1 MTSRTDRLHRIS
13 PRSKLS
19 FSSLPF
25 AVALFL
31 FAGCSKKEPEVL
43 PEVSVEVA
51 AAKKGDVSQIVAAE
65 AVVFPLQQAVVTPK
79 ISSTIKSFAVQRGA
93 RVRKGQLLAVLEN
106 ADLSAAATQSQGEY
120 EQAEGAFV
128 TSTASSIPE
137 QIQKAEL
144 DASSSKAA
152 ADAQKQVVESR
163 KELFQQGAL
172 PRRELDAAEVALAQ
186 AQSQYQQ
193 AQKVLDD
200 LRRSGKEQ
208 AVKSAG
214 GQFNAAKGKLLS
226 SQAALSYSYIKS
238 PINGVVTDRPL
249 YPGELATANQ
259 PLLTVMDNSSLI
271 AKAHISQ
278 AQAVG
283 LKKGAEAEI
292 RIAGQDDPIPG
303 KLSLVSPALDPGSTT
318 IEVWVQAAKPPDS
331 LRPGMTV
338 EISITAATAQD
349 AVLVPNNSIFQTN
362 DGRELRCGCRLRQRR
377 APKKCSTWHS
387 RHQRNAD
394 HQRPKRRRIGHH
406 FRRIRIAR
414 QNQNQNRSSRERR
427 KTPIK
432 LATSQTG
439 IPPTHRTESPPI
451 SPAKKPPANQNLPAR
466 KRSSA
471 HAGAARF
478 SFASKTSSRQLAM
491 VPENFPAG
499 SVFNYQPGARRRL
512 SGV

>member
-1 MTSRTDRLHRIS
+1 MTSRTDRLRRIS
-13 PRSKLS
+13 PRTKLS

-31 FAGCSKKEPEVL
+31 FAGCSTKEPEVV
-43 PEVSVEVA
+43 PEVSVQVT
-51 AAKKGDVSQIVAAE
+51 AAKKGDVSRIVAAE

-106 ADLSAAATQSQGEY
+106 ADLSAAATQSKGEY
-120 EQAEGAFV
+120 EQAEGAYV

-214 GQFNAAKGKLLS
+214 GQFNAAKGKLLA

-278 AQAVG
+278 AQAVD

-338 EISITAATAQD
+338 EISITAATAED
-349 AVLVPNNSIFQTN
+349 AVIVPNNSIFQTN
-362 DGRELRCGCRLRQRR
+362 DG
-377 APKKCSTWHS
+377 S
-387 RHQRNAD
+387 NY
-394 HQRPKRRRIGHH
+394 
-406 FRRIRIAR
+406 
-414 QNQNQNRSSRERR
+414 
-427 KTPIK
+427 
-432 LATSQTG
+432 
-439 IPPTHRTESPPI
+439 
-451 SPAKKPPANQNLPAR
+451 
-466 KRSSA
+466 
-471 HAGAARF
+471 
-478 SFASKTSSRQLAM
+478 
-491 VPENFPAG
+491 VVVAG
-499 SVFNYQPGARRRL
+499 SDHVAHQKNVQLGIRGITETQIA
-512 SGV
+512 SGVNAGESVITSGGYGLPDKTKIKIEAPEKDEAADKAGDKSDRSTADSSDGKPADKSGKKTTGKSKSSGTEKE

>member
-1 MTSRTDRLHRIS
+1 MTSRTDRLRRIS
-13 PRSKLS
+13 PRTKLS

-25 AVALFL
+25 AVALFV
-31 FAGCSKKEPEVL
+31 FVGCSKKAPEVV
-43 PEVSVEVA
+43 PEVSVQVTS
-51 AAKKGDVSQIVAAE
+51 AKKGDVSRIVAAE

-106 ADLSAAATQSQGEY
+106 ADLSAAATQSKGEY
-120 EQAEGAFV
+120 QQAEGAYV

-144 DASSSKAA
+144 DASSFKAA
-152 ADAQKQVVESR
+152 ADAQKQIVESR

-214 GQFNAAKGKLLS
+214 GQFNAAKGKLLA
-226 SQAALSYSYIKS
+226 SQAELSYSYIKS

-338 EISITAATAQD
+338 QISITAATAQD
-349 AVLVPNNSIFQTN
+349 AVIVPNNSIFQTN
-362 DGRELRCGCRLRQRR
+362 DGANYVVVTGSDNVAHQKNVQLGIRGISETQITSGVSAGESVITTGGYGLPDKTKIKIE
-377 APKKCSTWHS
+377 APEK
-387 RHQRNAD
+387 NEDAD
-394 HQRPKRRRIGHH
+394 KAGDK
-406 FRRIRIAR
+406 
-414 QNQNQNRSSRERR
+414 SDR
-427 KTPIK
+427 KTADSSDEKPADK
-432 LATSQTG
+432 SGKKTTDKSKSSG
-439 IPPTHRTESPPI
+439 TE
-451 SPAKKPPANQNLPAR
+451 K
-466 KRSSA
+466 
-471 HAGAARF
+471 
-478 SFASKTSSRQLAM
+478 
-491 VPENFPAG
+491 E
-499 SVFNYQPGARRRL
+499 
-512 SGV
+512 

>member
-1 MTSRTDRLHRIS
+1 MTSRTDRRRQIA
-13 PRSKLS
+13 PRRKLS

-25 AVALFL
+25 AVALFV
-31 FAGCSKKEPEVL
+31 FVGCSKKEPEVV
-43 PEVSVEVA
+43 PEVSVQVT
-51 AAKKGDVSQIVAAE
+51 AAKKGDVSSMVAAE
-65 AVVFPLQQAVVTPK
+65 AVVFPVQQAVVTPK

-106 ADLSAAATQSQGEY
+106 ADLSAAATQSKGEY
-120 EQAEGAFV
+120 EQAEGAYV

-144 DASSSKAA
+144 DASSSQAA
-152 ADAQKQVVESR
+152 ANAQKQIVESR

-172 PRRELDAAEVALAQ
+172 PRRELEAAEVALAQ

-214 GQFNAAKGKLLS
+214 GQFDAAKGKLLA

-283 LKKGAEAEI
+283 LKKGAQAEI
-292 RIAGQDDPIPG
+292 RIAGQDDPIPA

-338 EISITAATAQD
+338 EISITAGTAQD
-349 AVLVPNNSIFQTN
+349 AVIVPNNSIFQTN
-362 DGRELRCGCRLRQRR
+362 DGANYVVVAGSDNVAHQKNVQLGIRGVTETQITSGVNAGESVITSGGYGLPDKTKIKIE
-377 APKKCSTWHS
+377 APEKNEDADKSGDKAGDS
-387 RHQRNAD
+387 SDRNTAD
-394 HQRPKRRRIGHH
+394 PSDGK
-406 FRRIRIAR
+406 
-414 QNQNQNRSSRERR
+414 
-427 KTPIK
+427 
-432 LATSQTG
+432 
-439 IPPTHRTESPPI
+439 
-451 SPAKKPPANQNLPAR
+451 PADKSGKKPAGQS
-466 KRSSA
+466 KSS
-471 HAGAARF
+471 GTE
-478 SFASKTSSRQLAM
+478 K
-491 VPENFPAG
+491 E
-499 SVFNYQPGARRRL
+499 
-512 SGV
+512 

>member
-1 MTSRTDRLHRIS
+1 MTSRTDRLRRIS
-13 PRSKLS
+13 PRTKLS

-25 AVALFL
+25 AVALFV
-31 FAGCSKKEPEVL
+31 FVGCSKKEPEVV
-43 PEVSVEVA
+43 PEVSVQVTL
-51 AAKKGDVSQIVAAE
+51 AKKGDVSRIVAAE

-106 ADLSAAATQSQGEY
+106 ADLSAVATQSKGEY
-120 EQAEGAFV
+120 EQAEGAYV

-152 ADAQKQVVESR
+152 ADAQKQIVESR

-214 GQFNAAKGKLLS
+214 GQFNAAKGKLLA

-338 EISITAATAQD
+338 QISITAATAQD
-349 AVLVPNNSIFQTN
+349 AVIVPNNSIFQTN
-362 DGRELRCGCRLRQRR
+362 DGANYVVVTGSDNV
-377 APKKCSTWHS
+377 A
-387 RHQRNAD
+387 HQKNVQLGIRGVTETQITSGVNAGEAVITSGGYGLPD
-394 HQRPKRRRIGHH
+394 KTK
-406 FRRIRIAR
+406 IRIEAPEK
-414 QNQNQNRSSRERR
+414 NEDADKAGDKSDR
-427 KTPIK
+427 KTADSSDGK
-432 LATSQTG
+432 
-439 IPPTHRTESPPI
+439 
-451 SPAKKPPANQNLPAR
+451 PADKSGKKPTG
-466 KRSSA
+466 KSKSS
-471 HAGAARF
+471 GTE
-478 SFASKTSSRQLAM
+478 K
-491 VPENFPAG
+491 E
-499 SVFNYQPGARRRL
+499 
-512 SGV
+512 

>member
-1 MTSRTDRLHRIS
+1 MTSRTDRLRRIS
-13 PRSKLS
+13 PRTKLS

-31 FAGCSKKEPEVL
+31 FAGCSTKEPEVV
-43 PEVSVEVA
+43 PEVSVQVT
-51 AAKKGDVSQIVAAE
+51 AAKKGDVSRIVAAE

-106 ADLSAAATQSQGEY
+106 ADLSAAATQSKGEY
-120 EQAEGAFV
+120 EQAEGAYV

-214 GQFNAAKGKLLS
+214 GQFNAAKGKLLA

-278 AQAVG
+278 AQAVD

-338 EISITAATAQD
+338 QISITAATAQD
-349 AVLVPNNSIFQTN
+349 AVIVPNNSIFQTN
-362 DGRELRCGCRLRQRR
+362 DGANYVVVAGSDNV
-377 APKKCSTWHS
+377 A
-387 RHQRNAD
+387 HQKNVQLGIRGITETQIASGVNAGESVITSGGYGLPD
-394 HQRPKRRRIGHH
+394 KTKIKIETPEKNEDADKAGDK
-406 FRRIRIAR
+406 
-414 QNQNQNRSSRERR
+414 SDR
-427 KTPIK
+427 KTADSSDGKPADK
-432 LATSQTG
+432 SGKKNTG
-439 IPPTHRTESPPI
+439 KSKSSGTE
-451 SPAKKPPANQNLPAR
+451 K
-466 KRSSA
+466 
-471 HAGAARF
+471 
-478 SFASKTSSRQLAM
+478 
-491 VPENFPAG
+491 E
-499 SVFNYQPGARRRL
+499 
-512 SGV
+512 

>member
-1 MTSRTDRLHRIS
+1 MTSRTDRLRRIS
-13 PRSKLS
+13 PRTKLS
-19 FSSLPF
+19 FTSLPF
-25 AVALFL
+25 AVALFV
-31 FAGCSKKEPEVL
+31 FVGCSKKEPEVV
-43 PEVSVEVA
+43 PEVSVQVTP
-51 AAKKGDVSQIVAAE
+51 AKKGDVSRIVAAE
-65 AVVFPLQQAVVTPK
+65 AVVFPLQQAVLTPK

-106 ADLSAAATQSQGEY
+106 ADLSAAATQSKGEY
-120 EQAEGAFV
+120 EQAEGAYV

-214 GQFNAAKGKLLS
+214 GQFNAAKGKLLA

-338 EISITAATAQD
+338 QISITAATAQD
-349 AVLVPNNSIFQTN
+349 AVIVPNNSIFQTN
-362 DGRELRCGCRLRQRR
+362 DGANYVVVTG
-377 APKKCSTWHS
+377 ADNVA
-387 RHQRNAD
+387 HQRNVQLGIRGISETQITSGVNAGESVITSGGYGLPDKTKIKIEAPEKNEDAD
-394 HQRPKRRRIGHH
+394 TAGDK
-406 FRRIRIAR
+406 
-414 QNQNQNRSSRERR
+414 SDR
-427 KTPIK
+427 KT
-432 LATSQTG
+432 AD
-439 IPPTHRTESPPI
+439 SPDGK
-451 SPAKKPPANQNLPAR
+451 PADKSGKKTTDKSN
-466 KRSSA
+466 SS
-471 HAGAARF
+471 GAE
-478 SFASKTSSRQLAM
+478 K
-491 VPENFPAG
+491 E
-499 SVFNYQPGARRRL
+499 
-512 SGV
+512 

>member
-1 MTSRTDRLHRIS
+1 MTSRTGRLRRIS
-13 PRSKLS
+13 PRTKLLL
-19 FSSLPF
+19 SSLPF
-25 AVALFL
+25 AVALFV
-31 FAGCSKKEPEVL
+31 FAGCAKKEPEVV
-43 PEVSVEVA
+43 PEVSVQVT
-51 AAKKGDVSQIVAAE
+51 AAKKGDVSRIVAAE
-65 AVVFPLQQAVVTPK
+65 AVVFPLQQAVITPK

-106 ADLSAAATQSQGEY
+106 ADLSAAATQSKGEY
-120 EQAEGAFV
+120 EQAEGAYV

-144 DASSSKAA
+144 DASSFKAA
-152 ADAQKQVVESR
+152 ADAQKQVAESR

-186 AQSQYQQ
+186 EQSQYQQ

-214 GQFNAAKGKLLS
+214 GQFNAAKGKLLA

-283 LKKGAEAEI
+283 LKKGAEAEV
-292 RIAGQDDPIPG
+292 RIAGQDDAIAG

-338 EISITAATAQD
+338 EISITAATVED
-349 AVLVPNNSIFQTN
+349 AVIVPNNSIFQTN
-362 DGRELRCGCRLRQRR
+362 DGANYVVVAGSDNLAHQTTVQLGIRGVTETQITSGVNAGESVITSGGYGLPDKTKIKIE
-377 APKKCSTWHS
+377 APEK
-387 RHQRNAD
+387 NEDAD
-394 HQRPKRRRIGHH
+394 TAGDK
-406 FRRIRIAR
+406 
-414 QNQNQNRSSRERR
+414 SDR
-427 KTPIK
+427 KTADSSDGK
-432 LATSQTG
+432 TADKSGKKTAGKSKSSG
-439 IPPTHRTESPPI
+439 TE
-451 SPAKKPPANQNLPAR
+451 K
-466 KRSSA
+466 
-471 HAGAARF
+471 
-478 SFASKTSSRQLAM
+478 
-491 VPENFPAG
+491 E
-499 SVFNYQPGARRRL
+499 
-512 SGV
+512 

>member
-1 MTSRTDRLHRIS
+1 MTSRTDRLRRIS
-13 PRSKLS
+13 PRTKLS

-25 AVALFL
+25 AVALFV
-31 FAGCSKKEPEVL
+31 FVGCSKKEPEVV
-43 PEVSVEVA
+43 PEVSVQVTP
-51 AAKKGDVSQIVAAE
+51 AKKGDVSRIVAAE

-106 ADLSAAATQSQGEY
+106 ADLSAAATQSKGEY
-120 EQAEGAFV
+120 EQAEGAYV

-152 ADAQKQVVESR
+152 ADAQKQIVESR

-214 GQFNAAKGKLLS
+214 GQFNAAKGKLLA

-338 EISITAATAQD
+338 QISITAATAQD
-349 AVLVPNNSIFQTN
+349 AVIVPNNSIFQTN
-362 DGRELRCGCRLRQRR
+362 DGANYVVVTGSDNV
-377 APKKCSTWHS
+377 A
-387 RHQRNAD
+387 HQKNVQLGIRGITETQIASGVNAGESVITSGGYGLPD
-394 HQRPKRRRIGHH
+394 KTK
-406 FRRIRIAR
+406 IRIEAPEK
-414 QNQNQNRSSRERR
+414 NEDADKAGDKSDR
-427 KTPIK
+427 KTADSSDGK
-432 LATSQTG
+432 
-439 IPPTHRTESPPI
+439 
-451 SPAKKPPANQNLPAR
+451 PADKSGKKPTG
-466 KRSSA
+466 KSKSS
-471 HAGAARF
+471 GTE
-478 SFASKTSSRQLAM
+478 K
-491 VPENFPAG
+491 E
-499 SVFNYQPGARRRL
+499 
-512 SGV
+512 

>member
-1 MTSRTDRLHRIS
+1 MTSRTDRLRRIS
-13 PRSKLS
+13 PRTKLS
-19 FSSLPF
+19 LSSLPF
-25 AVALFL
+25 AVALFV
-31 FAGCSKKEPEVL
+31 FAGCAKKEPEVV
-43 PEVSVEVA
+43 PEVSVQVT
-51 AAKKGDVSQIVAAE
+51 AAKKGDVSRIVAAE
-65 AVVFPLQQAVVTPK
+65 AVVFPLQQAVITPK

-106 ADLSAAATQSQGEY
+106 ADLSAAATQSKGEY
-120 EQAEGAFV
+120 EQAEGAYV

-152 ADAQKQVVESR
+152 ADAQKQVAESR

-214 GQFNAAKGKLLS
+214 GQFNAAKGKLLA

-283 LKKGAEAEI
+283 LKKGAEAEV
-292 RIAGQDDPIPG
+292 RIAGQDDAIAG

-338 EISITAATAQD
+338 EISITAATVED
-349 AVLVPNNSIFQTN
+349 AVIVPNNSIFQTN
-362 DGRELRCGCRLRQRR
+362 DGANYVVVAGSDNVAHQTTVQLGIRGVTETQITSGLNAGESVITSGGYGLPDKTKIKIE
-377 APKKCSTWHS
+377 APEK
-387 RHQRNAD
+387 NAD
-394 HQRPKRRRIGHH
+394 ADTAGDK
-406 FRRIRIAR
+406 
-414 QNQNQNRSSRERR
+414 SDR
-427 KTPIK
+427 KTADSSDGK
-432 LATSQTG
+432 TADKSGKKTAGKSKSSG
-439 IPPTHRTESPPI
+439 TE
-451 SPAKKPPANQNLPAR
+451 K
-466 KRSSA
+466 
-471 HAGAARF
+471 
-478 SFASKTSSRQLAM
+478 
-491 VPENFPAG
+491 E
-499 SVFNYQPGARRRL
+499 
-512 SGV
+512 

>member
-1 MTSRTDRLHRIS
+1 MTSRTDRLLRIS
-13 PRSKLS
+13 PRTKPS
-19 FSSLPF
+19 FSSLPL
-25 AVALFL
+25 AVALFV
-31 FAGCSKKEPEVL
+31 FVGCSKKEPEVV
-43 PEVSVEVA
+43 PVVSVQVTS
-51 AAKKGDVSQIVAAE
+51 AKKGDVSRIVSAE

-106 ADLSAAATQSQGEY
+106 ADLSAAATQSKGEY
-120 EQAEGAFV
+120 EQAEGAYV

-152 ADAQKQVVESR
+152 ADAQKQIVESR

-214 GQFNAAKGKLLS
+214 GQFNAAKGKLLA

-338 EISITAATAQD
+338 GISITAATAQD
-349 AVLVPNNSIFQTN
+349 AVIVPNNSIFQTS
-362 DGRELRCGCRLRQRR
+362 DGADYVVVTGSDNVAQHKNVQLGIRGITETQITSGVNAGESVITSGGYGLPDKTKIKIE
-377 APKKCSTWHS
+377 APGK
-387 RHQRNAD
+387 NAD
-394 HQRPKRRRIGHH
+394 ADKAGD
-406 FRRIRIAR
+406 
-414 QNQNQNRSSRERR
+414 RSDR
-427 KTPIK
+427 KTADSSDGK
-432 LATSQTG
+432 
-439 IPPTHRTESPPI
+439 
-451 SPAKKPPANQNLPAR
+451 PADKSGKKPTG
-466 KRSSA
+466 KSKSS
-471 HAGAARF
+471 GTE
-478 SFASKTSSRQLAM
+478 K
-491 VPENFPAG
+491 E
-499 SVFNYQPGARRRL
+499 
-512 SGV
+512 

>member
-1 MTSRTDRLHRIS
+1 MTSRTDRLRRIS

-25 AVALFL
+25 AVALFV
-31 FAGCSKKEPEVL
+31 FVGCSKKEPEVE
-43 PEVSVEVA
+43 PEVSVQVT
-51 AAKKGDVSQIVAAE
+51 AAKKGDVSRIVAAE

-93 RVRKGQLLAVLEN
+93 RVRQGQLLAVLEN
-106 ADLSAAATQSQGEY
+106 ADLSAAATQSKGEY
-120 EQAEGAFV
+120 EQAEGAYV

-152 ADAQKQVVESR
+152 ADAQKTIVESR

-214 GQFNAAKGKLLS
+214 GQFNAAKGKLLA

-318 IEVWVQAAKPPDS
+318 IEVWVQAAKPPDW

-349 AVLVPNNSIFQTN
+349 AVIVPNNSIFQTN
-362 DGRELRCGCRLRQRR
+362 DGANYVVVTGSDNVAHQKNVQLGIRGITETQITSGVNPGESVITSGGYGLPDKTKIKIE
-377 APKKCSTWHS
+377 APEKN
-387 RHQRNAD
+387 QDAD
-394 HQRPKRRRIGHH
+394 KTGDK
-406 FRRIRIAR
+406 
-414 QNQNQNRSSRERR
+414 SDR
-427 KTPIK
+427 KT
-432 LATSQTG
+432 ADTSDG
-439 IPPTHRTESPPI
+439 KPTDKSG
-451 SPAKKPPANQNLPAR
+451 KKPTG
-466 KRSSA
+466 KSKSS
-471 HAGAARF
+471 GTE
-478 SFASKTSSRQLAM
+478 K
-491 VPENFPAG
+491 E
-499 SVFNYQPGARRRL
+499 
-512 SGV
+512 

>member
-1 MTSRTDRLHRIS
+1 MTSRTVCLRQIS
-13 PRSKLS
+13 LRTKFSLS
-19 FSSLPF
+19 FLPF
-25 AVALFL
+25 AVALL
-31 FAGCSKKEPEVL
+31 MFAGCSKKEPEVV
-43 PEVSVEVA
+43 PEVPVQVTP
-51 AAKKGDVSQIVAAE
+51 AKTGNVSRVVTAE

-79 ISSTIKSFAVQRGA
+79 ISSTIKSFAVQRGSP
-93 RVRKGQLLAVLEN
+93 VRKGQLLAVLEN
-106 ADLSAAATQSQGEY
+106 ADLSAAATQSKGEY
-120 EQAEGAFV
+120 EQAEGAYV

-144 DASSSKAA
+144 DASSLKAA
-152 ADAQKQVVESR
+152 ADAQKKIVESR

-172 PRRELDAAEVALAQ
+172 PRRELDAAEVALGQ

-214 GQFNAAKGKLLS
+214 GQFNAAKGKLLA
-226 SQAALSYSYIKS
+226 SQAALSYSYINS

-318 IEVWVQAAKPPDS
+318 IEVWVQAAQPPDS

-338 EISITAATAQD
+338 QISITAATAQE
-349 AVLVPNNSIFQTN
+349 AVIVPNNSIFQTN
-362 DGRELRCGCRLRQRR
+362 DGANYVVVAGSDNV
-377 APKKCSTWHS
+377 A
-387 RHQRNAD
+387 HQKNVQLGIRGVSETQITSGIDTGESVITSGGYGLPDKTKIKIETPEKNEDTDKSGDKSDQKTAD
-394 HQRPKRRRIGHH
+394 
-406 FRRIRIAR
+406 
-414 QNQNQNRSSRERR
+414 SSD
-427 KTPIK
+427 
-432 LATSQTG
+432 
-439 IPPTHRTESPPI
+439 
-451 SPAKKPPANQNLPAR
+451 KKPATKSGKNPTG
-466 KRSSA
+466 KSKSS
-471 HAGAARF
+471 G
-478 SFASKTSSRQLAM
+478 K
-491 VPENFPAG
+491 EKE
-499 SVFNYQPGARRRL
+499 
-512 SGV
+512 

>member
-1 MTSRTDRLHRIS
+1 MTSRPDRLRRIA
-13 PRSKLS
+13 PRTKLS
-19 FSSLPF
+19 LSSLPF
-25 AVALFL
+25 TVALFV
-31 FAGCSKKEPEVL
+31 FVGCSKKEPEIV
-43 PEVSVEVA
+43 PQVSVQVTP
-51 AAKKGDVSQIVAAE
+51 AKKGDVSRIVAAE

-106 ADLSAAATQSQGEY
+106 ADLSAAATQSKGEY
-120 EQAEGAFV
+120 EQAEGAYV

-144 DASSSKAA
+144 DASSLKAA

-214 GQFNAAKGKLLS
+214 GQFNAAKGKLLAS
-226 SQAALSYSYIKS
+226 EAALSYSYIKS
-238 PINGVVTDRPL
+238 PISGVVTDRPL

-283 LKKGAEAEI
+283 LKKGAQAEI
-292 RIAGQDDPIPG
+292 RIAGQDDPIPA

-338 EISITAATAQD
+338 QISITAATAQD
-349 AVLVPNNSIFQTN
+349 ALIVPNNSIFQTN
-362 DGRELRCGCRLRQRR
+362 DGANYVVVAGSDNV
-377 APKKCSTWHS
+377 A
-387 RHQRNAD
+387 HQKNV
-394 HQRPKRRRIGHH
+394 QLG
-406 FRRIRIAR
+406 IR
-414 QNQNQNRSSRERR
+414 
-427 KTPIK
+427 
-432 LATSQTG
+432 G
-439 IPPTHRTESPPI
+439 VTESQITSGVNAGESVITSGGYGLPDKTKIKIEAPEKNEEADQ
-451 SPAKKPPANQNLPAR
+451 SGDKAGETSDQKSAGSSDKKTATTSGKKPAD
-466 KRSSA
+466 K
-471 HAGAARF
+471 
-478 SFASKTSSRQLAM
+478 SKPS
-491 VPENFPAG
+491 G
-499 SVFNYQPGARRRL
+499 SEKE
-512 SGV
+512 

>member
-1 MTSRTDRLHRIS
+1 MTSRTDRLRRIS
-13 PRSKLS
+13 PRTKLS

-25 AVALFL
+25 AVALFV
-31 FAGCSKKEPEVL
+31 FVGCSKKEPEVV
-43 PEVSVEVA
+43 PEVSVQVTL
-51 AAKKGDVSQIVAAE
+51 AKKGDVSRIVAAE

-106 ADLSAAATQSQGEY
+106 ADLSAVATQSKGEY
-120 EQAEGAFV
+120 EQAEGAYV

-152 ADAQKQVVESR
+152 ADAQKQIVESR

-214 GQFNAAKGKLLS
+214 GQFNAAKGKLLA

-338 EISITAATAQD
+338 QISITAATAQD
-349 AVLVPNNSIFQTN
+349 AVIVPNNSIFQTN
-362 DGRELRCGCRLRQRR
+362 DGANYVVVTGSDNVAHQKNVQLGIRGVTETQITSGVNAGEAVITSGGYGLPDKTKIKIE
-377 APKKCSTWHS
+377 APEK
-387 RHQRNAD
+387 NEDAD
-394 HQRPKRRRIGHH
+394 KAGDK
-406 FRRIRIAR
+406 
-414 QNQNQNRSSRERR
+414 SDR
-427 KTPIK
+427 KTADSSDGK
-432 LATSQTG
+432 
-439 IPPTHRTESPPI
+439 
-451 SPAKKPPANQNLPAR
+451 PAEKSGKKPTG
-466 KRSSA
+466 KSKSS
-471 HAGAARF
+471 GTE
-478 SFASKTSSRQLAM
+478 K
-491 VPENFPAG
+491 E
-499 SVFNYQPGARRRL
+499 
-512 SGV
+512 